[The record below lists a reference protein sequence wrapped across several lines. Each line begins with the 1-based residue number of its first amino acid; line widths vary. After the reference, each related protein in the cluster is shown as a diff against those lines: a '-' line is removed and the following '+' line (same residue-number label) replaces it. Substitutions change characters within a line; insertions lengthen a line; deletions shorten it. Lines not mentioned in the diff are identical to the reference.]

1 MAAYRRTALSVL
13 WLLVKLIVLVL
24 LMSSAR
30 SSFIYQNF

>member
-1 MAAYRRTALSVL
+1 MATYRRTVVSVL
-13 WLLVKLIVLVL
+13 WLLVKLVVLVL